1 MNEEALGAISA
12 CERSGEQLRPS
23 TLITTSA
30 PKAKVI
36 CFNNLNNLPPVS
48 FVHMAGNLAA

>member
-1 MNEEALGAISA
+1 MNEEALGAVSA
-12 CERSGEQLRPS
+12 RERSGEQLRPS